1 MKRQLFLIPIL
12 FLNTC
17 AITALT
23 AEHND
28 FSDYPDST
36 QKPNSDPPYYNSK
49 ILVLN
54 PYRNIEWKTINQYK
68 TNLHAH
74 TTNSDGVFHP
84 HQVVDLYHNAGYSIL
99 SITDH
104 NEITYPWTA
113 FSSINT
119 IYENRNPDALGMLA
133 IEGNELSAAH
143 HTGSYLNAVPGS
155 GADMNE
161 AFNTMTQI
169 DGLGAFKH
177 PGRYWN
183 ISTQYLP
190 GDQYSI
196 DWYSNYYESYPVIVG
211 MELFNMGDRYPND
224 RVLWDELLTRMMP
237 DRPVWGHSNDDMHN
251 TNQLFKNYNYM
262 LMPELSPEAFRA
274 SMGNGASYFAHEPL
288 GNGDSKLPQID
299 SIIVDKQKREINVY
313 ARNYT
318 STAWISGV
326 EGAGADRT
334 SRTIAQ
340 GIVFD
345 YNGIQTSYV
354 RAVISNEYGMVF
366 TQPFGFAERK
376 PLTIGN
382 IIVERNG
389 CYDNIFL
396 SVEEDYSTD
405 SYSWVLTP
413 DVEFVYRKSDNI
425 IELSPTHFKGLVE
438 VKVFK
443 SNIFGHSDTAS
454 VILSVN
460 QRPTTPF
467 IRQNAGVLASD
478 AAEGNQWY
486 NQQGPIQGATDQSFI
501 PASEGEYYA
510 IVSHYGCSS
519 EKSNIIRFNIDHS
532 GVIVKN
538 DPVKIYPNPFSDVI
552 TLESFAGS
560 EIIKYEL
567 INILGRVVQQGAFNQ
582 KVSIRTDHLPMGI
595 YILKFENTGNINAR
609 KIIKR

>member
-1 MKRQLFLIPIL
+1 
-12 FLNTC
+12 
-17 AITALT
+17 
-23 AEHND
+23 
-28 FSDYPDST
+28 
-36 QKPNSDPPYYNSK
+36 
-49 ILVLN
+49 
-54 PYRNIEWKTINQYK
+54 
-68 TNLHAH
+68 
-74 TTNSDGVFHP
+74 
-84 HQVVDLYHNAGYSIL
+84 
-99 SITDH
+99 
-104 NEITYPWTA
+104 
-113 FSSINT
+113 
-119 IYENRNPDALGMLA
+119 MLA

-155 GADMNE
+155 GANLNE

-190 GDQYSI
+190 DEQYSI
-196 DWYSNYYESYPVIVG
+196 DWYQNYYEAYPVIVG

-274 SMGNGASYFAHEPL
+274 SMESGASYFAHEPL

-299 SIIVDKQKREINVY
+299 SITVNKHTREISIY
-313 ARNYT
+313 AQDYT
-318 STAWISGV
+318 SIGWISGV

-340 GIVFD
+340 GNVFD

-354 RAVISNEYGMVF
+354 RAVIFNEYGMVF
-366 TQPFGFAERK
+366 TQPFGFAQRK
-376 PLTIGN
+376 PLAIGN
-382 IIVERNG
+382 IFVERNG

-396 SVEEDYSTD
+396 SVEEDYTTE
-405 SYSWVLTP
+405 SYTWILTP
-413 DVEFVYRKSDNI
+413 DVEFVYRKSDNN

-443 SNIFGHSDTAS
+443 SNNFGNSDTAT
-454 VILSVN
+454 VMLSVN
-460 QRPTTPF
+460 QRPTTPL
-467 IRQNAGVLASD
+467 IVQNSNVLYSD
-478 AAEGNQWY
+478 ATEGNQWY
-486 NQQGPIQGATDQSFI
+486 DQHGPVQGATDQSFI
-501 PASEGEYYA
+501 PASKGEYYV

-519 EKSNIIRFNIDHS
+519 EKSNIISFSYDDLPIS
-532 GVIVKN
+532 GEN
-538 DPVKIYPNPFSDVI
+538 DPVKIYPNPFKDVI
-552 TLESFAGS
+552 TIESTPG
-560 EIIKYEL
+560 YEAIDFEL
-567 INILGRVVQQGAFNQ
+567 VNIMGHVLHKGTFTT
-582 KVSIRTDHLPMGI
+582 KISIRTDHLPSGM
-595 YILKFENTGNINAR
+595 YFLKLKNADSLNTR